1 MSRKLTLTP
10 SAVDALVEGSINDP
24 LTPGLSLERL
34 PSGKKIWRC
43 SRWVPANRTLLRRSL
58 SAYPAHSITS
68 ARAWA
73 SELNSQIEAGMDPRD
88 IEREE
93 EKRSGMTVRRA
104 HTLYMEAVEQGRSSR
119 AKRKNKPRTISDTRA
134 NGR

>member
-34 PSGKKIWRC
+34 PSGKKIWRY

-58 SAYPAHSITS
+58 GAYPAHSIAS

-93 EKRSGMTVRRA
+93 ETCVPRVALAQKGSPGHVRQAGVKSAVAGA
-104 HTLYMEAVEQGRSSR
+104 HRQAAFSVMCKV
-119 AKRKNKPRTISDTRA
+119 
-134 NGR
+134 

>member
-34 PSGKKIWRC
+34 PSGKKIWRY

-58 SAYPAHSITS
+58 GAYPAHSIAS